1 MIRDISKI
9 LEKATIMED
18 RIDYANWILKEDK
31 TQNLFDSL
39 KLLLDSEATTV
50 NIQNI
55 KEFVEDNEDE
65 IHQFDIKA
73 MDKTFSSDQIHER
86 VSC

>member
-18 RIDYANWILKEDK
+18 RIDYANWILKEDR
-31 TQNLFDSL
+31 TQELFDRL

-50 NIQNI
+50 NIQNL
-55 KEFVEDNEDE
+55 KDFVFMREEE
-65 IHQFDIKA
+65 IHQFDIRA
-73 MDKTFSSDQIHER
+73 LYDSE
-86 VSC
+86 VSKCQ